1 VIWLLA
7 GGSYPA
13 LVTFTIVMGIGYG
26 GFIAL
31 APAVAATL
39 FGTVGLGTIL
49 GALYTAAGFGGLAGP
64 PLAGAV
70 IDGVSYAA
78 AIVMAMVLSLAAT
91 GVLLALPDARRER
104 LAVVSG

>member
-1 VIWLLA
+1 VA

-13 LVTFTIVMGIGYG
+13 LVTFTIVMGVGYG

-70 IDGVSYAA
+70 IDGVSYTA
-78 AIVMAMVLSLAAT
+78 AIIMAIALSVAAT
-91 GVLLALPDARRER
+91 VVLAALPDARRR
-104 LAVVSG
+104 SAGVSG